1 MVWFCGKKL
10 DCSFGLPVAENVRVK
25 FVKYKYLN
33 KIIIIALQ
41 SVDSSSF
48 ALENGGSAIF

>member
-25 FVKYKYLN
+25 FVKYNYSN

>member
-25 FVKYKYLN
+25 FVKYNYLN
-33 KIIIIALQ
+33 RIIIIALQ
-41 SVDSSSF
+41 SV
-48 ALENGGSAIF
+48 ENGGSAIL